1 MKEVKLKKSI
11 NVFDLIFLA
20 FGAMIGWG
28 WVVASGGWIQNAG
41 VLGTVI
47 GFVLGGLMIF
57 FVGLIYAELTTAMP
71 QTGGEMIFSY
81 RAFGPRVSFVCTWA
95 IILSYIG
102 VVCFEACSFPT
113 ILQYIFPGFLKGHL
127 YTVAGF
133 DVYATW
139 LAVAILSA
147 LLITYINVRGV
158 KVAARFQN
166 ILTAIIAIV
175 GIILVAVSA
184 INGEVSNIEPQ
195 LFKGDGTGGIIK
207 SILSIAVIAPF
218 FLFGFDV
225 IPQAAE
231 EINVPLKKIGKVL
244 ILSIVLAVG
253 FYALVVLA
261 IGYAMSPEEITGSMK
276 ASGLVAADAMGK
288 MFNSMVMAKVAII
301 GGMCGILTSWN
312 SFLLGASRAIFS
324 LGRIYM
330 IPPFFGKIHD
340 KYQTPANALWF
351 VGILSALS
359 VLCGRVM
366 LTWVSDVA
374 SLACCFAYFMVSI
387 SFVVLRFNDKNLE
400 RPYRVQRA
408 RIVGIV
414 AIIMTGIMV
423 LLFLIPGSGATLLP
437 QEFAFAGGWLILGLV
452 LGLYS
457 QKKYRKERVKVDKL
471 PIAKDRV
478 QFYTPPRTK

>member
-1 MKEVKLKKSI
+1 MMVILLLSLVILQVKLKKSI

-133 DVYATW
+133 EVYATW

-175 GIILVAVSA
+175 GVVLVAVSA

-195 LFKGDGTGGIIK
+195 LFKGTGTGGIIK
-207 SILSIAVIAPF
+207 SVLSIAVIAPF

-231 EINVPLKKIGKVL
+231 EINV
-244 ILSIVLAVG
+244 
-253 FYALVVLA
+253 
-261 IGYAMSPEEITGSMK
+261 
-276 ASGLVAADAMGK
+276 
-288 MFNSMVMAKVAII
+288 
-301 GGMCGILTSWN
+301 
-312 SFLLGASRAIFS
+312 
-324 LGRIYM
+324 
-330 IPPFFGKIHD
+330 
-340 KYQTPANALWF
+340 
-351 VGILSALS
+351 
-359 VLCGRVM
+359 LCNR
-366 LTWVSDVA
+366 
-374 SLACCFAYFMVSI
+374 
-387 SFVVLRFNDKNLE
+387 
-400 RPYRVQRA
+400 
-408 RIVGIV
+408 
-414 AIIMTGIMV
+414 
-423 LLFLIPGSGATLLP
+423 
-437 QEFAFAGGWLILGLV
+437 
-452 LGLYS
+452 
-457 QKKYRKERVKVDKL
+457 
-471 PIAKDRV
+471 
-478 QFYTPPRTK
+478 